1 MKPSTL
7 TAYACVLVAAAY
19 VGDVRAHHGWGGY
32 DTATVLTLTGT
43 IEQAGYE
50 NPHGEL
56 KLKITQPQAKTWVVT
71 LAPPSRMQAR
81 GLPASDIKSGVTI
94 TVVGYPNKSDPNEMR
109 AERITVNGKTVELR

>member
-7 TAYACVLVAAAY
+7 AAYALILVAAAH
-19 VGDVRAHHGWGGY
+19 VGDARAHHGWGGY
-32 DTATVLTLTGT
+32 DAATVLTLTGT

-56 KLKITQPQAKTWVVT
+56 KLKISQPQAKTWVVT
-71 LAPPSRMQAR
+71 LSPPSRMQAR
-81 GLPASDIKSGVTI
+81 GLPASDLKPGTTV
-94 TVVGYPNKSDPNEMR
+94 TVVGYPNKTDPNEMR